1 MPLYN
6 QPMFQSAMLK
16 AHSKASMRGNRPQ
29 TRGIQ
34 SRLAEMDLARK
45 AAFRD
50 IGLSKKRSDLTHKGR
65 MAGLKM
71 DKKALADRKKQL
83 PYTIG
88 IGAGTAILSG
98 LEGHRRSQMIK
109 ERQALEESRY
119 QNTQRNARGNEALW
133 RSRMLGIPGMG
144 INE

>member
-16 AHSKASMRGNRPQ
+16 AHSKASMRGNRPK

-50 IGLSKKRSDLTHKGR
+50 IGLSKQRSDLTHKGR

-71 DKKALADRKKQL
+71 DKKALATRKKQL

-88 IGAGTAILSG
+88 IGAGTALLSG
-98 LEGHRRSQMIK
+98 LEGHRRAQMIK
-109 ERQALEESRY
+109 ERQALEERRY
-119 QNTQRNARGNEALW
+119 QDTQRNAHTYAATQRA
-133 RSRMLGIPGMG
+133 RMLRIPGMG